1 MLPLGSSVEGQVRS
15 NRTESFTADKHG
27 LSRINRPERFNCAVQ
42 SPWKRTASAVPSI
55 RPRLGALA
63 PEVRE
68 VPTCSVICGTTP
80 VDVKD
85 ILGLNTKHHIKK
97 PKPTGENREKTGKKP

>member
-1 MLPLGSSVEGQVRS
+1 
-15 NRTESFTADKHG
+15 
-27 LSRINRPERFNCAVQ
+27 
-42 SPWKRTASAVPSI
+42 VPST
-55 RPRLGALA
+55 PSSSGALA

-85 ILGLNTKHHIKK
+85 ILGLNTKYLIQK